1 VEHAMCVVFVHRAW
15 PWCWMVYVFMTPW
28 ALDV

>member
-1 VEHAMCVVFVHRAW
+1 VHRAW

-28 ALDV
+28 ALDVQPWEVHGT